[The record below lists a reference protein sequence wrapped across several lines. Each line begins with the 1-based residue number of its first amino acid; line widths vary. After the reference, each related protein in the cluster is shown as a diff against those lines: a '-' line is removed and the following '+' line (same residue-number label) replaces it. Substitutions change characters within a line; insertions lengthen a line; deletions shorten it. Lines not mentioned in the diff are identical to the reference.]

1 MLNNQ
6 VNLTISKKF
15 LLCQE
20 PIFYC
25 SFLCWKHL
33 FIFILLRSHSS
44 KRRFIYYYFIESK
57 SIVIIH
63 PILSKTL
70 IHISC
75 KTIYTSPLFLSPV
88 LFLQYFLIIRNTLFH
103 VRFINKKTLYA
114 LFDRF
119 GTRLIWNSSNQP
131 PLPTQPIA
139 ICLAQFSL
147 SVLITELY

>member
-88 LFLQYFLIIRNTLFH
+88 LFLQYFLIIRNKLFH

-114 LFDRF
+114 LFDRLAR
-119 GTRLIWNSSNQP
+119 GWSETVQINRRYRLSQ
-131 PLPTQPIA
+131 LP
-139 ICLAQFSL
+139 
-147 SVLITELY
+147 SVSHNFHFVSW